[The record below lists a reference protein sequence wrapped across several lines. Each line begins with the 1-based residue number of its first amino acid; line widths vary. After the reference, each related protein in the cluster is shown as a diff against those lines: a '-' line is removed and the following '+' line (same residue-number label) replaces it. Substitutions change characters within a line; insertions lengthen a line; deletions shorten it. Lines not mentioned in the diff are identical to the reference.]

1 MKLRGR
7 DQKGFTL
14 IELVVVIAI
23 LGVLAAVTVPL
34 VTNYLNSSKARGY
47 SAEKSRIQDAVDAYF
62 SSPDNT
68 KYLGKPQYPIIGR
81 AQTNQGTLT
90 NRTTAVSLIDNG
102 DPFTAQDP
110 DGAGPLSSME
120 LWNPLGGQVGANISA
135 AWSDTNADGIRT
147 VSATSGDFWAA
158 VSVTRGGVTY
168 RTDARYYF
176 IDFEALVTA
185 SLLSEVPQSASTDN
199 KPESSTTTYSG
210 SYSWYVDNNGK
221 VQSLWKEYPTST
233 NNGFVTGAFP

>member
-1 MKLRGR
+1 MKIRAG
-7 DQKGFTL
+7 DQRGFTL

-34 VTNYLNSSKARGY
+34 VTNYLNSAKQRSY
-47 SAEKSRIQDAVDAYF
+47 SAEQERIQQAVDAYY
-62 SSPDNT
+62 SAPDNT
-68 KYLGKPQYPIIGR
+68 KYRGKAQYPIIGKGQTSTSLLAKTSSVTYNDNSNPFAPYVGGV
-81 AQTNQGTLT
+81 AQSAAT
-90 NRTTAVSLIDNG
+90 
-102 DPFTAQDP
+102 
-110 DGAGPLSSME
+110 
-120 LWNPLGGQVGANISA
+120 WNPLGGTQGADLTTKWADANTDGVRTTSNTSA
-135 AWSDTNADGIRT
+135 DTW
-147 VSATSGDFWAA
+147 TS
-158 VSVTRGGVTY
+158 VSVTAGASTY
-168 RTDARYYF
+168 YVDPRYYF